1 MLLSPPHYLTPSSST
16 PSITLLIPV
25 YNRARALQAT
35 FPSDIQSAQ
44 VAKIVLVDDGS
55 DDDTPQVMAQIK
67 AASPIPVQ
75 VVRHE
80 TRQGQ
85 QRSRASAI
93 AQAETDWVL
102 FGEDDVYLG
111 PLYINTLLREAQ
123 QLRAEVIAGR
133 LIDLRVPA
141 DFTPELLADT
151 VPLQP
156 NRTSR
161 DIFDLERFGA
171 DYTARPAQPVE
182 APYVH
187 SIALI
192 KRELFHKV
200 SFDPHYG
207 GNAVREETDF
217 YLSAAT
223 QGYRIYFSPSV
234 VAYHLRGP
242 IAGSG
247 GQRLPRWKMEYW
259 NFVNTH
265 HLVAKHWAHL
275 QRNYGFKGTPALWM
289 LRFLRGRYGYV
300 TKTLMR

>member
-1 MLLSPPHYLTPSSST
+1 MHSSPLPPFTPSSA
-16 PSITLLIPV
+16 PITLLIPV

-35 FPSDIQSAQ
+35 FPSAVQSKN

-55 DDDTPQVMAQIK
+55 ADDTPQVMAQLQTS
-67 AASPIPVQ
+67 SPIPVQ
-75 VVRHE
+75 IVRHE

-85 QRSRASAI
+85 QRSRATAI
-93 AQAETDWVL
+93 AQAETEWVL

-111 PLYINTLLREAQ
+111 PNYIDTLLREAQ
-123 QLRAEVIAGR
+123 HLQADVIAGR
-133 LIDLRVPA
+133 LIDVRVPNGFSP
-141 DFTPELLADT
+141 DLLADP

-156 NRTSR
+156 NRVSA
-161 DIFDLERFGA
+161 DIFDLQRFGA
-171 DYTARPAQPVE
+171 DYTARPAQPVP

-187 SIALI
+187 TIALI
-192 KRELFHKV
+192 KRELFQKV

-217 YLSAAT
+217 YLGAAT
-223 QGYRIYFSPSV
+223 QGYPIYFSPSV

-275 QRNYGFKGTPALWM
+275 KQKYNFKGTPALWM
-289 LRFLRGRYGYV
+289 LGFLRGRYGYV
-300 TKTLMR
+300 TKTLIR